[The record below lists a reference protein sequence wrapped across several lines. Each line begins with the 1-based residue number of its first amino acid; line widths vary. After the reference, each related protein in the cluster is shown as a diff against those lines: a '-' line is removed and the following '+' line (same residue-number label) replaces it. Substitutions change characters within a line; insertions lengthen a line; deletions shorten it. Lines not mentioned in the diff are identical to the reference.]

1 MTTNTSP
8 AEPTTTR
15 AWLSTLWIF
24 VLFNMIFA
32 DIYSFLNPGFLQ
44 GVLAGL
50 AEELPITPG
59 FLLVAAVVNEVSI
72 AMVVLARA
80 LPLRANRTANMVAAI
95 VTIAFVIGGGS
106 LTPHYLFFA
115 SVEVAALLV
124 IIRTAWTWREA
135 GHHPRAISSGYA
147 G

>member
-24 VLFNMIFA
+24 VLLNMIFA
-32 DIYSFLNPGFLQ
+32 DIYSFLSPGFLQ
-44 GVLAGL
+44 GVMAGL
-50 AEELPITPG
+50 AEGRSITPEL
-59 FLLVAAVVNEVSI
+59 LLVAAVVNEVPI
-72 AMVVLARA
+72 AMVALARA
-80 LPLRANRTANMVAAI
+80 LPLRANRRANIIAAI
-95 VTIAFVIGGGS
+95 VTVAFVIGGGS

-115 SVEVAALLV
+115 AIEVAALLF
-124 IIRTAWTWREA
+124 IIWTAWTWREA
-135 GHHPRAISSGYA
+135 AHHPRAISSSYA